1 MSDDAPAPG
10 PGDRTGDGVPPA
22 GSSTPD
28 AWPAPADGGAPHVA
42 PLDGSLVDARTTET
56 GRAAPPRDRDPDA
69 SAADPWA
76 LPGDRVAGSGGPG
89 ETVVAGENAAWS
101 SPTVHDRSAPGAF
114 GAAGASG
121 SSGASA
127 VHDQQTVTSFPAA
140 PDTTPPAPAYGGG
153 PWAGPSGATGPVP
166 QAAARPAAAD
176 PFAPPAAG
184 AAAGAAAVPPPPIG
198 PEGPGQVLY
207 GYPQVG
213 YPGGAPAQGYAGW
226 GGVPPLPSNG
236 MGVASLVLGIVAA
249 AAFCLWPVAI
259 VLGVLAVIFGA
270 IGRGKAN
277 RGEAT
282 NGGQALAGV
291 ICGAVGG
298 TLALAFGVIVL
309 VT

>member
-10 PGDRTGDGVPPA
+10 AGDRTGDGAPPA
-22 GSSTPD
+22 GSPTPD

-56 GRAAPPRDRDPDA
+56 RRASPPPRDRDAEA

-76 LPGDRVAGSGGPG
+76 LPGDRATGSGGPG
-89 ETVVAGENAAWS
+89 ETVVAGEGAPWS
-101 SPTVHDRSAPGAF
+101 SPTVHDRPAPGAS
-114 GAAGASG
+114 GA
-121 SSGASA
+121 SGASA

-140 PDTTPPAPAYGGG
+140 SDATPPAPAYGG

-166 QAAARPAAAD
+166 QAAARPAGAD

-184 AAAGAAAVPPPPIG
+184 AAVPPPPIG
-198 PEGPGQVLY
+198 PEGPGQVPY
-207 GYPQVG
+207 GYPHAG
-213 YPGGAPAQGYAGW
+213 YAGTPAQGYPGW
-226 GGVPPLPSNG
+226 SGVPPLPSNG
-236 MGVASLVLGIVAA
+236 MGVASLVLGIIAA

-277 RGEAT
+277 RGAAT

-291 ICGAVGG
+291 ICGAVGSA
-298 TLALAFGVIVL
+298 LALAFGVIVL

>member
-10 PGDRTGDGVPPA
+10 AGDRAGEGTPPA
-22 GSSTPD
+22 GSSAPQ

-56 GRAAPPRDRDPDA
+56 GGPAGAARDTATPA
-69 SAADPWA
+69 GDPWA
-76 LPGDRVAGSGGPG
+76 LPGDRAAGAGGPG
-89 ETVVAGENAAWS
+89 ETVVAGEGAPWAA
-101 SPTVHDRSAPGAF
+101 PT
-114 GAAGASG
+114 
-121 SSGASA
+121 

-140 PDTTPPAPAYGGG
+140 SDATPPAPAYGGA
-153 PWAGPSGATGPVP
+153 WAGPTGATSPVP
-166 QAAARPAAAD
+166 QPAARPAPAD

-184 AAAGAAAVPPPPIG
+184 AAVPPPPIG
-198 PEGPGQVLY
+198 PEGPGQVPY
-207 GYPQVG
+207 GYPPVGQG
-213 YPGGAPAQGYAGW
+213 YPGW

-236 MGVASLVLGIVAA
+236 MGVASLVLGIIAA

-291 ICGAVGG
+291 ICGAVGSA
-298 TLALAFGVIVL
+298 LALTFGVLVL

>member
-10 PGDRTGDGVPPA
+10 AGDRTGEGTPSA
-22 GSSTPD
+22 GSSAPQ

-56 GRAAPPRDRDPDA
+56 GGPAATRDVTTPA
-69 SAADPWA
+69 GDPWA
-76 LPGDRVAGSGGPG
+76 LPGDRAAGAGGPG
-89 ETVVAGENAAWS
+89 ETVVAGEGAPWAA
-101 SPTVHDRSAPGAF
+101 PT
-114 GAAGASG
+114 
-121 SSGASA
+121 

-140 PDTTPPAPAYGGG
+140 SDTALSGPSGPAYGGA
-153 PWAGPSGATGPVP
+153 WGATGPV
-166 QAAARPAAAD
+166 RPTAAD

-184 AAAGAAAVPPPPIG
+184 AAVPPPPVG
-198 PEGPGQVLY
+198 PEGPGQVPY
-207 GYPQVG
+207 GYPHAG
-213 YPGGAPAQGYAGW
+213 YAGGAPVGW

-236 MGVASLVLGIVAA
+236 IGVASLVLGIIAA

-291 ICGAVGG
+291 ICGAVGSA
-298 TLALAFGVIVL
+298 LALTFGVIVL

>member
-10 PGDRTGDGVPPA
+10 AGDRTGDGTPPA
-22 GSSTPD
+22 GSSTPEL
-28 AWPAPADGGAPHVA
+28 WPAPADGGAPHVA

-56 GRAAPPRDRDPDA
+56 GRAAPGTRDAETP
-69 SAADPWA
+69 AADPWA
-76 LPGDRVAGSGGPG
+76 LPGDHAQASGGPG
-89 ETVVAGENAAWS
+89 ETVVAGETTPWS
-101 SPTVHDRSAPGAF
+101 PPTVHDRPA
-114 GAAGASG
+114 
-121 SSGASA
+121 SGAST

-140 PDTTPPAPAYGGG
+140 SDATPPPPAYGGA
-153 PWAGPSGATGPVP
+153 WAGPAGTAAPVP
-166 QAAARPAAAD
+166 QPAARPAAAD

-184 AAAGAAAVPPPPIG
+184 AAVPPPPIG
-198 PEGPGQVLY
+198 PEGPGQVPY
-207 GYPQVG
+207 GYPHAG
-213 YPGGAPAQGYAGW
+213 YAGAPAQGYPGW
-226 GGVPPLPSNG
+226 AGVPPLPSNG
-236 MGVASLVLGIVAA
+236 MGVASLVLGIIAA

-291 ICGAVGG
+291 ICGAVGSA
-298 TLALAFGVIVL
+298 LALTFGVIVL

>member
-1 MSDDAPAPG
+1 M
-10 PGDRTGDGVPPA
+10 
-22 GSSTPD
+22 
-28 AWPAPADGGAPHVA
+28 
-42 PLDGSLVDARTTET
+42 
-56 GRAAPPRDRDPDA
+56 
-69 SAADPWA
+69 ADPWA
-76 LPGDRVAGSGGPG
+76 LPGDRAAGSGGPG
-89 ETVVAGENAAWS
+89 GTVVAGESGAWS
-101 SPTVHDRSAPGAF
+101 SPTVHDRPA
-114 GAAGASG
+114 
-121 SSGASA
+121 SGASA

-140 PDTTPPAPAYGGG
+140 SDATPPAPAYGG

-166 QAAARPAAAD
+166 QAAAD

-184 AAAGAAAVPPPPIG
+184 AAAGAAVPPPPIG
-198 PEGPGQVLY
+198 PEGPGQVPY
-207 GYPQVG
+207 GYPHAG
-213 YPGGAPAQGYAGW
+213 YPGGAPAQGYPGW
-226 GGVPPLPSNG
+226 SGAPPLPSNG

-291 ICGAVGG
+291 ICGAVGSA
-298 TLALAFGVIVL
+298 LALAFGVIVL

>member
-10 PGDRTGDGVPPA
+10 AGDRTGDGTAPA

-28 AWPAPADGGAPHVA
+28 VWPAPADGGAPHVA

-56 GRAAPPRDRDPDA
+56 GRATPSPRDAEAP
-69 SAADPWA
+69 AADPWA
-76 LPGDRVAGSGGPG
+76 LPGDRAPASGGPG
-89 ETVVAGENAAWS
+89 ETVVAGETAPWS
-101 SPTVHDRSAPGAF
+101 PPTVHDRSA
-114 GAAGASG
+114 SG
-121 SSGASA
+121 TPGASA

-140 PDTTPPAPAYGGG
+140 SDVTPPAPAYGGA
-153 PWAGPSGATGPVP
+153 WAGPSGATAPVP
-166 QAAARPAAAD
+166 QPAVGPAAAD

-184 AAAGAAAVPPPPIG
+184 AAVPPPPIG
-198 PEGPGQVLY
+198 PEGPGQVPY
-207 GYPQVG
+207 GYPHAG
-213 YPGGAPAQGYAGW
+213 YPGGAPAQGYSGW

-236 MGVASLVLGIVAA
+236 MGVASLVLGIIAA

-298 TLALAFGVIVL
+298 ALALAFGVIVL
-309 VT
+309 VS